1 MEKLNEVFLKA
12 LRTADEMSDQC
23 LELLHS
29 KRFDAALD
37 VLDNRGRVVSIIIH
51 LDEQIRI
58 TPSEPVNDQG
68 SEENNLVNQLIKS
81 INIKDEEIFELLSHE
96 KLLTQNEIAKTRKN
110 KENFKGYNLNNL
122 K

>member
-1 MEKLNEVFLKA
+1 MAKLNEVFLKA

-23 LELLHS
+23 LELLRS

-37 VLDNRGRVVSIIIH
+37 VLDNRGRVVNIIIH